1 MASKA
6 CYGDAFSMSENE
18 VQILMNAKK
27 IKQERPRF
35 ILSDL

>member
-27 IKQERPRF
+27 SSKNVLASF
-35 ILSDL
+35 